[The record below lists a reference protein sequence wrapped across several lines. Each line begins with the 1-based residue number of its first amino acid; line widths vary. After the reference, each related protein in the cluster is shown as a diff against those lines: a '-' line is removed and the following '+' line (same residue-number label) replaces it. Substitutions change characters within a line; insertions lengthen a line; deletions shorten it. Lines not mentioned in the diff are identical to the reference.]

1 MENIKSLI
9 AAHPEMDPLWHSYD
23 RDLITTLFCWA
34 ATAEFIDH
42 DAKTCSFDCPAFIH
56 WLELMKALPDGGEY
70 SEEAKL
76 MDICYD
82 LAFYAGHQE
91 KYMMKGDYVVAG
103 FPETQGTGS
112 YFLKLGSKPSDWRGT
127 MGQNTRLGIMAA
139 SDKQEGAWRFVRTLM
154 EGEDEPSITEG
165 IQVFKESFERALQ
178 AEISDAF
185 DERFQ
190 IGYLTAENAE
200 ELRQQVYNTTKLVDT
215 DAGLLRIL
223 REEINRYYGG
233 QNSAADTA
241 AAIQSRA
248 SIYVS
253 EQYS

>member
-1 MENIKSLI
+1 MR
-9 AAHPEMDPLWHSYD
+9 M
-23 RDLITTLFCWA
+23 
-34 ATAEFIDH
+34 
-42 DAKTCSFDCPAFIH
+42 
-56 WLELMKALPDGGEY
+56 
-70 SEEAKL
+70 
-76 MDICYD
+76 
-82 LAFYAGHQE
+82 
-91 KYMMKGDYVVAG
+91 
-103 FPETQGTGS
+103 
-112 YFLKLGSKPSDWRGT
+112 
-127 MGQNTRLGIMAA
+127 
-139 SDKQEGAWRFVRTLM
+139 LM

-165 IQVFKESFERALQ
+165 IPVFKESFERALQ

-190 IGYLTAENAE
+190 IGYFTAENAE
-200 ELRQQVYNTTKLVDT
+200 ELRQQVNNTTKLVDT